1 MRNHMIFTFAFPP
14 FYLQALLLRKH
25 THVHARAALS
35 LGLTGAKC
43 DPSQQETNGW
53 LLLRIV
59 FEPGF
64 PPNRD

>member
-14 FYLQALLLRKH
+14 FYLQALCFVN
-25 THVHARAALS
+25 THVHARAVLS